1 MKWKVFSD
9 KLSSSSSLEHLA
21 VRAVHFPAGAKVWA
35 RPTYTFNCDAM
46 KISSAALCQD
56 IKPLKHENKNTVLIR
71 KYGKKNVLSMG
82 M

>member
-1 MKWKVFSD
+1 MNAMILFNFAAVYTEYRRVKWNLFSD

-56 IKPLKHENKNTVLIR
+56 IKP
-71 KYGKKNVLSMG
+71 
-82 M
+82 